1 MAAHGTTWTYSGNL
15 VKAATHVGF
24 LIDGVYRTIDEATAL
39 RDEATGRLRVEL
51 TEAIDQYARWQRSTG
66 GTRGY

>member
-1 MAAHGTTWTYSGNL
+1 MAFGTTWTYSGTL

-24 LIDGVYRTIDEATAL
+24 LVDGVYCTIDEATAL

-51 TEAIDQYARWQRSTG
+51 TEAMEQYARWQRSTG
-66 GTRGY
+66 GTRGH